1 MGIENIM
8 IIHDDEE
15 GDVKKK
21 SENWAFQHDMADLS
35 VSLHNLAPSK
45 TFLVKSA
52 KWKFFKTD
60 LNKCENSQKYMLLPL
75 LLQNNQKF
83 TFKTMWT

>member
-15 GDVKKK
+15 GDVKK

-35 VSLHNLAPSK
+35 VSLHNLAPTL
-45 TFLVKSA
+45 TF
-52 KWKFFKTD
+52 W
-60 LNKCENSQKYMLLPL
+60 
-75 LLQNNQKF
+75 
-83 TFKTMWT
+83 